1 MRYLKIFLVFS
12 MVFAF
17 TLAMVGF
24 AAAAEEKC
32 PLCGMKLAGN
42 ENTAYVITTTD
53 GKTTTYC
60 CPHCGLSVHAESKA
74 KVKSAKARDFI
85 SGEWMDPAKM
95 VFLFKS
101 TAVPACAPSWIA
113 FGSKA
118 EAEKFQR
125 GFAEP
130 SIPLKKPLR
139 RDPNIQKAW
148 RCRKS
153 NEYEASGTSV

>member
-125 GFAEP
+125 GFGGTIYTFEEA
-130 SIPLKKPLR
+130 LKERPKYPKGMEM
-139 RDPNIQKAW
+139 PK
-148 RCRKS
+148 K
-153 NEYEASGTSV
+153 